1 MPRQEGRPHASRSRI
16 TGALR
21 SHGTALALAGAA
33 AAVVMCA
40 AGTADAAT
48 TTPHPATA
56 TRPDTFSLGTSAA
69 TLTGSG
75 AGVTLTGA
83 VPAQVSPAHQTPAAS
98 PVPPT
103 RRLRQPARWQ
113 SLPAH
118 ASAPHAVPVRRPV
131 QLAARR
137 HHTTHQARPEHA
149 AAPARPYEIYD
160 SVTPASIPPHEQVA
174 VYATGSYA
182 ASPSSVA
189 RDRQVLWIDTQGS
202 DPRAS
207 ALDVEP
213 GDATPTDAASWARA
227 KLSADP
233 NSPAIIYTMRS
244 EGPPPAPRSRRCP
257 RTCARRS
264 AGGSR
269 TRRDDR
275 ISCLVPTPRSGTGKE
290 LRHLQRQPRLLT
302 AGAAPPSPRRRGS
315 LLSGGGLLAAPSG
328 RGRAGDGC

>member
-1 MPRQEGRPHASRSRI
+1 MAK
-16 TGALR
+16 
-21 SHGTALALAGAA
+21 
-33 AAVVMCA
+33 
-40 AGTADAAT
+40 
-48 TTPHPATA
+48 PA
-56 TRPDTFSLGTSAA
+56 
-69 TLTGSG
+69 
-75 AGVTLTGA
+75 
-83 VPAQVSPAHQTPAAS
+83 
-98 PVPPT
+98 
-103 RRLRQPARWQ
+103 
-113 SLPAH
+113 PAH

-189 RDRQVLWIDTQGS
+189 RDRHVLWIDTQGS

-244 EGPPPAPRSRRCP
+244 EWSAARAAIATLPAHMRSEVRWWIADPTGRP
-257 RTCARRS
+257 HIVPGANATQWYWGKNYDISS
-264 AGGSR
+264 ANPGF
-269 TRRDDR
+269 
-275 ISCLVPTPRSGTGKE
+275 
-290 LRHLQRQPRLLT
+290 
-302 AGAAPPSPRRRGS
+302 
-315 LLSGGGLLAAPSG
+315 
-328 RGRAGDGC
+328 